1 MATLVIRQPVPR
13 QSPTPPPQADVLSLN
28 MSRPNSAPIPNKHIP
43 YCSPGPIPVLQSQ
56 GPATPPDS
64 PPSNYASLQSSSPL
78 QPVDRFCQIS
88 KSPPVYS
95 IDASTLVTATQQ
107 LATQLL
113 PDPKHLFPW
122 LHGLHPDNQVQ
133 LQFFLAR
140 KKTQRQ
146 TPKCYRGIT
155 VVKVGGDLTKARL
168 KSAIAPEEVLSCSE
182 GHNAAFLEIDP
193 RHGFS
198 VRNFQIQAT
207 KMAVVS
213 DIVIYRDDTASDE
226 DTRQLARRFAFAQ
239 DTWRVKS
246 RGLENDD
253 CPRFNT
259 FVLNHSFSEIAQ
271 SHPQLVALDAEGTPT
286 GNAID
291 FPQAEKKE
299 MSFMSRASEIAR
311 NVWLGPTPDSM
322 LCPGMHGDTDGG
334 FDILIETNDLATVPD
349 AHSLKRIGE
358 LSYSAPQHIEFPA
371 SGSITLE
378 QLSKPGFDPLTRICH
393 WIYRLANPITTPDT
407 SEDEDQDSDGDIRMK
422 HLFPS
427 ARKILIHCTDGY
439 TETTLLGL
447 AYFMFA
453 EHVPLHEA
461 LLRLHCEKNRNFFAY
476 PSDIPLLVS
485 LQSSLVSAPKPSR
498 RGRSEV
504 QSVPA
509 WLSRVDGSLPSR
521 ILPYM
526 YLGNLGHAN
535 NPDLLRA
542 MGINQILSVGEPVH
556 WPRAQLEHW
565 GREKMLVI
573 NDVQDNGVDP
583 LMKDFDRCLDF
594 IGKCPDLLFVLQQ
607 ISAFPPRCEKQCT
620 Y

>member
-28 MSRPNSAPIPNKHIP
+28 KSRPNSAPIPNKHMP
-43 YCSPGPIPVLQSQ
+43 YCSPGPIPISQRQ
-56 GPATPPDS
+56 GPATPPAS
-64 PPSNYASLQSSSPL
+64 PPSNHASLQSSSPL
-78 QPVDRFCQIS
+78 HQVDRFHEIS
-88 KSPPVYS
+88 KSPPIYS
-95 IDASTLVTATQQ
+95 IDASTLAAANQQ

-122 LHGLHPDNQVQ
+122 LHGLNPENQVQ

-140 KKTQRQ
+140 RKTQRQ

-155 VVKVGGDLTKARL
+155 VVKVGGDLTRAKL
-168 KSAIAPEEVLSCSE
+168 KSAIAPEEVLNRRE
-182 GHNAAFLEIDP
+182 GHDAAFLEIDP

-226 DTRQLARRFAFAQ
+226 DTHQLARRFAFAQ

-246 RGLENDD
+246 RGFENEDA
-253 CPRFNT
+253 PRFNT
-259 FVLNHSFSEIAQ
+259 FVLSSSFSEIAE
-271 SHPQLVALDAEGTPT
+271 SHPQLVAVDVEGTPT

-299 MSFMSRASEIAR
+299 MSFMSKASEIAS
-311 NVWLGPTPDSM
+311 NVWLGPTPDSI
-322 LCPGMHGDTDGG
+322 LCPDTYGDANGD
-334 FDILIETNDLATVPD
+334 FDVLIETTDLATAPD
-349 AHSLKRIGE
+349 AHTLRRIGE

-378 QLSKPGFDPLTRICH
+378 QLSKPSSDPLTRICH
-393 WIYRLANPITTPDT
+393 WIHRLANSTTTPDA
-407 SEDEDQDSDGDIRMK
+407 SEDEDQDSDGDIQMK

-427 ARKILIHCTDGY
+427 PRKILIHCTDGY

-447 AYFMFA
+447 AYFMYA
-453 EHVPLHEA
+453 EQIPLHEA
-461 LLRLHCEKNRNFFAY
+461 LLRLHCEKGRNFFAY
-476 PSDIPLLVS
+476 PSDIPLLAS
-485 LQSSLVSAPKPSR
+485 FQSNLVPAPKPSS
-498 RGRSEV
+498 RGRSESLL
-504 QSVPA
+504 SVPA
-509 WLSRVDGSLPSR
+509 WLSWIDGSLPSR

-542 MGINQILSVGEPVH
+542 MGIKQILSVGEPVH
-556 WPRAQLEHW
+556 WPKAQLESW
-565 GREKMLVI
+565 GRENMLVI

-594 IGKCPDLLFVLQQ
+594 IGGSQTVTCSPTSPFFLLK
-607 ISAFPPRCEKQCT
+607 RC
-620 Y
+620 